1 MTQKDLNKISMLP
14 FEATSKRIEAVINGL
29 QFINETADGNE
40 ARNLADEAL
49 EEVYESEQ
57 HLKAAKAIINNNRP
71 DEPSFEYLFLKVH
84 AAMQEVQERIA
95 NEMASTEDIGKLADL
110 AQAKALLSDATEI
123 IERADHRA
131 QYFFKGSLQ
140 PRIVLKAMAE
150 YFTIDDTTATQR
162 YCRLSTNG

>member
-1 MTQKDLNKISMLP
+1 MTKKDLNKISMLP
-14 FEATSKRIEAVINGL
+14 FDATEKKIEAVINGL
-29 QFINETADGNE
+29 QFVNETADSNE

-57 HLKAAKAIINNNRP
+57 HLKAAKAIITNNRP
-71 DEPSFEYLFLKVH
+71 DEPSLDYLFLQVH
-84 AAMQEVQERIA
+84 AAMQLVQERIA
-95 NEMASTEDIGKLADL
+95 NAMANTEDTGKLADL
-110 AQAKALLSDATEI
+110 AQAKALLNDATEI

-131 QYFFKGSLQ
+131 QYFYKGTLQ
-140 PRIVLKAMAE
+140 PRIVLKALAE

>member
-1 MTQKDLNKISMLP
+1 MTEKDKNKVSMLP
-14 FEATSKRIEAVINGL
+14 FEGAIKKIETLVKCL
-29 QFINETADGNE
+29 QFINETADSNA
-40 ARNLADEAL
+40 ARDLADEAL
-49 EEVYESEQ
+49 EEVCECDQ
-57 HLKAAKAIINNNRP
+57 RLKVAKAIMSGNRP
-71 DEPSFEYLFLKVH
+71 DEPSLDYLFLKVH

-110 AQAKALLSDATEI
+110 AQAKALLNDATEI

>member
-14 FEATSKRIEAVINGL
+14 FDATSKKIEVVIKGL
-29 QFINETADGNE
+29 QFVNETADSNE

-49 EEVYESEQ
+49 EEVYECGQ
-57 HLKAAKAIINNNRP
+57 RLKVAKAIITNNRP
-71 DEPSFEYLFLKVH
+71 DEPSIDYLFLKVH
-84 AAMQEVQERIA
+84 AAMLEVQERIA
-95 NEMASTEDIGKLADL
+95 NEMSSTEDTGKLADL
-110 AQAKALLSDATEI
+110 AQAKALLNDATEI

-131 QYFFKGSLQ
+131 QYFYKGTLQ
-140 PRIVLKAMAE
+140 PRIVLKALAE

>member
-1 MTQKDLNKISMLP
+1 MTKKDLNKISMLP

-29 QFINETADGNE
+29 QFVNETADSTE

-49 EEVYESEQ
+49 EEVYECDQ
-57 HLKAAKAIINNNRP
+57 RFKVAKAIKSGNRP
-71 DEPSFEYLFLKVH
+71 DEPSLDYLFLKVH
-84 AAMQEVQERIA
+84 AAMLEVQERIA
-95 NEMASTEDIGKLADL
+95 NEMASTEDIAKLADL

-131 QYFFKGSLQ
+131 QYFFKGTLQ

-150 YFTIDDTTATQR
+150 YFTIDYPTATQR
-162 YCRLSTNG
+162 YCR